1 MDFNREIGKK
11 THYPHIDKAHLVLHS
26 KIKHDKMETMNML
39 KR

>member
-1 MDFNREIGKK
+1 MKKKKENRNP
-11 THYPHIDKAHLVLHS
+11 YIDKAHLVQHS